1 MASTAI
7 FTGRESVRHT
17 ICRMTEHDLLE
28 VVEIEE
34 SCGLSLWGW
43 DGYRLELE
51 RPEAIML
58 VVRRAPPHQVEG
70 RSLDGFI
77 AARVTAGELHI
88 NNVAVPV
95 WSRRQGIGSALLRA
109 AFERGA
115 GRGARTAVLEVRA
128 GNRTAQSV
136 YERHGFAVAGRRR
149 AYYREP
155 TEDALVM
162 TATLESMA

>member
-1 MASTAI
+1 
-7 FTGRESVRHT
+7 
-17 ICRMTEHDLLE
+17 MTEHDLLE

-43 DGYRLELE
+43 DGYRVELE

-58 VVRRAPPHQVEG
+58 VARRHPPRQYEE
-70 RSLDGFI
+70 RNLDGFI
-77 AARVTAGELHI
+77 AARVAAGELHI
-88 NNVAVPV
+88 NNVGVPA
-95 WSRRQGIGSALLRA
+95 WARRRGIGSALLRQ

-115 GRGARTAVLEVRA
+115 SRGARSAVLEVRA

-136 YERHGFAVAGRRR
+136 YSRHGFVVAGRRR
-149 AYYREP
+149 AYYRDP

-162 TATLESMA
+162 TAILESVA

>member
-1 MASTAI
+1 MN
-7 FTGRESVRHT
+7 
-17 ICRMTEHDLLE
+17 EHDLLE

-58 VVRRAPPHQVEG
+58 VARRVAAERAWG
-70 RSLDGFI
+70 RGLDGFI
-77 AARVTAGELHI
+77 AARVTADELHI
-88 NNVAVPV
+88 NNVGVPV
-95 WSRRQGIGSALLRA
+95 RSRRQGIGSALLRA
-109 AFERGA
+109 AFRH
-115 GRGARTAVLEVRA
+115 GARHGARMALLEVRA
-128 GNRTAQSV
+128 GNRAAQSV
-136 YERHGFAVAGRRR
+136 YDRHGFVIAGRRR

>member
-1 MASTAI
+1 
-7 FTGRESVRHT
+7 
-17 ICRMTEHDLLE
+17 MTEHDLLE

-43 DGYRLELE
+43 DGYRVELE

-58 VVRRAPPHQVEG
+58 VARRATPNGAEG

-77 AARVTAGELHI
+77 AARVAAGELHI
-88 NNVAVPV
+88 NNVGVPV

-109 AFERGA
+109 AFEDGA
-115 GRGARTAVLEVRA
+115 SNGARMAVLEVRA
-128 GNRTAQSV
+128 GNRAAQSV
-136 YERHGFAVAGRRR
+136 YERHGFVVAGRRR

-162 TATLESMA
+162 TAILESMA